1 MPKFKVVESPLL
13 VLGGE
18 MDKKIVEL
26 VTERSQGCC
35 EVCGLPG
42 ESMALHHR
50 KLKSRGGKDCASN
63 LIAVHHQCHNLGTR
77 SIHLNPA
84 VAEQNGWM
92 VGSWQEPHEVPMKRP
107 DGSVVLLQKD
117 GSVIFLERT

>member
-1 MPKFKVVESPLL
+1 MLPKNVVNL
-13 VLGGE
+13 VLKRANNYCEKCG
-18 MDKKIVEL
+18 KSEL
-26 VTERSQGCC
+26 N
-35 EVCGLPG
+35 L
-42 ESMALHHR
+42 ALHHR
-50 KLKSRGGKDCASN
+50 KLRSRGGGHTASN
-63 LIAVHHQCHNLGTR
+63 LIAVCHPCHNLASD

-84 VAEQNGWM
+84 MAEQNGWM